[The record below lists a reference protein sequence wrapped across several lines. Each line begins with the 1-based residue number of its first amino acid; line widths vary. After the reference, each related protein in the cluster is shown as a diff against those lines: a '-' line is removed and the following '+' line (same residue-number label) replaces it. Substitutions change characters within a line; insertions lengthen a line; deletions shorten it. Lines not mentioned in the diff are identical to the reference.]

1 MLKKRKTGKFF
12 VRNRDS
18 DSDTP
23 FDDEGESYSNKIGPT
38 DIDAMTLDTF
48 NARYLSQTSPEF
60 RKYSDRDA
68 QDRWKNAVGLKHLKD
83 NPHEALL
90 NGTGLS
96 ENIMFSPIAAHST
109 KYM

>member
-1 MLKKRKTGKFF
+1 MVSKEHESNRKQGTKFNLIKTIAGLEQAQKPGSSIHYESMLKKRKTGKFF

-23 FDDEGESYSNKIGPT
+23 FDDEGESYRDGIGPT

-60 RKYSDRDA
+60 RKFSANDA
-68 QDRWKNAVGLKHLKD
+68 
-83 NPHEALL
+83 
-90 NGTGLS
+90 
-96 ENIMFSPIAAHST
+96 
-109 KYM
+109 